1 MVALSVA
8 AAEAMAVPWLLLL
21 VVGVGRRGYAL
32 RVQPWKL

>member
-21 VVGVGRRGYAL
+21 VVGCFRRRRRWSGG
-32 RVQPWKL
+32 